1 MESQLHNLATPT
13 HRIQRVSSLDARSEI
28 IDTTHLTQGWG
39 SDVPQLFRER
49 SRSGSN
55 DSVESK
61 WVKAFELVGKL
72 SIAEWWD
79 RSILS
84 MWLIMFEPDLVM
96 DGMAKF
102 VE

>member
-1 MESQLHNLATPT
+1 MSRVVVMYNGFFLIILHYFVMESQLHNLATPT

-61 WVKAFELVGKL
+61 
-72 SIAEWWD
+72 
-79 RSILS
+79 
-84 MWLIMFEPDLVM
+84 
-96 DGMAKF
+96 
-102 VE
+102 